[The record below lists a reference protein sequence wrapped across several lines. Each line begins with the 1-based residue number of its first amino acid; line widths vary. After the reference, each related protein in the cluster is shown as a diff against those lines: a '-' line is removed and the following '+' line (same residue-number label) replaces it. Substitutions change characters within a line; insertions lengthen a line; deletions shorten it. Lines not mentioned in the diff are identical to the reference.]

1 MRGDPVNTA
10 EFCDMLER
18 KGLDFATGVPCSIL
32 KDIISHLSSQNRIP
46 YVSAAREDEAM
57 GIAAGAYLA
66 GKSPVVLLQNSGLGN
81 TINPLTSLA
90 IPYKIPV
97 LMVVSWRGY
106 QGNDAPEHLIM
117 GQVTVRLLEDIGIDS
132 YIVEAEDPERA
143 VSAAM
148 KNMHDKGIPSAA
160 ILRKGIIE

>member
-1 MRGDPVNTA
+1 MNAA
-10 EFCDMLER
+10 EFCNMLER
-18 KGLDFATGVPCSIL
+18 QGLDFASGVPCSIL
-32 KDIISHLSSQNRIP
+32 KDIISYLSSQDRVP
-46 YVSAAREDEAM
+46 YVSATREDEAM

-97 LMVVSWRGY
+97 LLVVSWRGY
-106 QGNDAPEHLIM
+106 QGNDAPEHLVM
-117 GQVTVRLLEDIGIDS
+117 GRVTVRLLEYIGIDTFA
-132 YIVEAEDPERA
+132 VEPENPEQA

-148 KNMHDKGIPSAA
+148 KNMRDKGLPSAV
-160 ILRKGIIE
+160 ILRKGIVK